1 MTNPAEELLDIVD
14 EHDRVIGTALRGE
27 VYRRGLTHR
36 CVFILVR
43 DPAGRIF
50 VHRRTDTK
58 LFAPGAYDMFVG
70 GVVGSGETYAE
81 ASVREAEEEL
91 GVHGIAPRP
100 LFKFLFEQDR
110 LSWWC
115 DMYEAEWDG
124 PVSPRSPRSP
134 GTPGSPPP
142 NSPTASPAT
151 PSSPTGARPT
161 AATWTSG
168 PRSAATTSAFGAGA
182 RAGVQWAPVST
193 AGPSTN

>member
-1 MTNPAEELLDIVD
+1 MTNPAEELIDVVD
-14 EHDRVIGTALRGE
+14 EHDRVVGTALRAE

-36 CVFILVR
+36 CVFILVH

-81 ASVREAEEEL
+81 AAVREAEEEL

-100 LFKFLFEQDR
+100 MFKFHFRDPDGGKLN
-110 LSWWC
+110 WWC

-124 PVSPRSPRSP
+124 PVSPQESEVAWHAWM
-134 GTPGSPPP
+134 TPDELAERLTRDTFVADGVEAYRRYLEFRA
-142 NSPTASPAT
+142 AS
-151 PSSPTGARPT
+151 
-161 AATWTSG
+161 
-168 PRSAATTSAFGAGA
+168 
-182 RAGVQWAPVST
+182 
-193 AGPSTN
+193 